1 MKGSTVKYAF
11 YDLHELDQGQIVEV
25 ELSVP
30 ANVRLMDTEN
40 FEKYKHGKVHKY
52 HGGHVS
58 TSPYRILVPRHDHW
72 FVTIDLGGY
81 AGALRH
87 NVHVL
92 WGALPEAPPEPGVAN
107 PNLMANLT
115 PGQPLR
121 ECDIFIAYA
130 EEDKERVVVPL
141 ARALTK
147 RGYKVRYEGY
157 DITKDTNLRRR
168 MDEGL
173 ARSAVGI
180 VLLSKDFLEK
190 GRGMHDL
197 RNLMSKK
204 ISGPQSLIPVWHNVT
219 KQEMMEASSALADIP
234 ARNTALETIEEIADG
249 VADMLR

>member
-1 MKGSTVKYAF
+1 MKYAF

-30 ANVRLMDTEN
+30 ANVRLMNTEN
-40 FEKYKHGKVHKY
+40 FEKYKHGKIHKY

-58 TSPYRILVPRHDHW
+58 TSPYRIMVPRHDHW

-81 AGALRH
+81 AGSCRH

-92 WGALPEAPPEPGVAN
+92 WGALPEAPPEPTVAI
-107 PNLMANLT
+107 PGLGASLT
-115 PGQPLR
+115 PSQPLH

-141 ARALTK
+141 TRALTK

-168 MDEGL
+168 MDEGI
-173 ARSAVGI
+173 ARSALGI
-180 VLLSKDFLEK
+180 VILSKDFLEK
-190 GRGMHDL
+190 GRGLQEL
-197 RNLMSKK
+197 RNLMCQK
-204 ISGPQSLIPVWHNVT
+204 ITGQQDLVPVWHNVT
-219 KQEMMEASSALADIP
+219 KQEMMDASSTLADIP
-234 ARNTALETIEEIADG
+234 ARNTALETIDEIADG
-249 VADMLR
+249 IAIMLR